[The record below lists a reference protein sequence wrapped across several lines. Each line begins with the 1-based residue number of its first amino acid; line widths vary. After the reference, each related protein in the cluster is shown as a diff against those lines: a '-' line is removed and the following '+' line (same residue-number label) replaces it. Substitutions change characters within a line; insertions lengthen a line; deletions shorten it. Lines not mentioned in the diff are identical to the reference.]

1 MDEARIE
8 HIARVLCRAA
18 RTDPDALVDAVDG
31 PRFNRSLAPAVAGTP
46 AWHRFRLAA
55 QNFCEARDFL
65 SIDNRPSAKA

>member
-18 RTDPDALVDAVDG
+18 RIDPDAPTG
-31 PRFNRSLAPAVAGTP
+31 PSDNASYYASNVPVVEGKP

-55 QNFCEARDFL
+55 ENFCQARDFL
-65 SIDNRPSAKA
+65 CDLRPFSPPV